1 MLQACRPC
9 CSCHR
14 SRNRIFVAKVLASA
28 EIEKTLRVSS
38 SGSNQRVVS
47 RRASQPDPHSPEQRR
62 LNMSRIRSR
71 DTKPELQLRRALHA
85 AGFRYR
91 LHDKSLPGTPDMVL
105 SGRRAAIFVH
115 GCFWHGHDCP
125 LGVTPATRIEFWEN
139 KISRNRE
146 RDAAAEAILLAS
158 GWRIL
163 TVWECAMR
171 GRNRLDLDVVVSE
184 AAAFLQ
190 SDDRQ
195 CEIRSR

>member
-1 MLQACRPC
+1 MLRACRPC
-9 CSCHR
+9 YSCKR
-14 SRNRIFVAKVLASA
+14 SRNRILVAEVLGS
-28 EIEKTLRVSS
+28 ERSKRRSGVSS
-38 SGSNQRVVS
+38 SGSNPRVAS

-85 AGFRYR
+85 VGFRYR

-105 SGRRAAIFVH
+105 PGRQAVIFVH

-125 LGVTPATRIEFWEN
+125 LGVTPATRTEFWEN

-158 GWRIL
+158 GWRVL

-171 GRNRLDLDVVVSE
+171 GRNRLGLDVVVFE

-190 SDDRQ
+190 SDDSQ